1 MDSHLIESSVEMITS
16 NKTSCLLGRMPGIWP
31 RHSQHRDVGRGDSH
45 ATPSR
50 RRRRFIDAVPA
61 PGMSWQPTGQV
72 DDRPFQRIQFHKPP
86 PPPPPPTSSH
96 ALLQTHITHPPKVDF
111 RKPALGVFLWNLSMR
126 TPRPREAR
134 IGSSGFIYPSV
145 WHWSSNKQKR
155 SALRGLFPI

>member
-86 PPPPPPTSSH
+86 PPHLLPRTPSNPHHPPTQSRLSKTGPRCIFMEPVH
-96 ALLQTHITHPPKVDF
+96 ADAAAEGSPNRIKRIYLSVGM
-111 RKPALGVFLWNLSMR
+111 ALVI
-126 TPRPREAR
+126 E
-134 IGSSGFIYPSV
+134 
-145 WHWSSNKQKR
+145 
-155 SALRGLFPI
+155 